1 MAETAFGYLLEDGII
16 IAGDLLGNVGTPLT
30 LQQFSEITDH
40 QHEIFPDSGESQL
53 AVYDAQFD
61 QFVAVGIDPIV
72 MLGPRPFPH
81 PHPAE

>member
-40 QHEIFPDSGESQL
+40 QHQNFPDSGEHEL
-53 AVYDAQFD
+53 AVYDAQFE
-61 QFVAVGIDPIV
+61 QFVAVGIDPVV
-72 MLGPRPFPH
+72 MLGPRPIPYL
-81 PHPAE
+81 PPEE